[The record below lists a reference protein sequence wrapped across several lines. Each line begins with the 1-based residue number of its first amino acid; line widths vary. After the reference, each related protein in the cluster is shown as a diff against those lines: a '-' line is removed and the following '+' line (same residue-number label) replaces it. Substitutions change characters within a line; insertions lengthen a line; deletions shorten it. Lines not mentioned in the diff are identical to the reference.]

1 MARHLHLA
9 DEYPLKSAAVLESW
23 ASLNLSQR
31 RDRTANARK
40 GLHDKFERA
49 ARELAAANGTEMSP
63 QELAE
68 SAERLRRA
76 FFKRLAAKSVAARK
90 ARSLKSRI
98 PVDGAE

>member
-1 MARHLHLA
+1 MARHLA
-9 DEYPLKSAAVLESW
+9 DEYPLKSAAVLEGW
-23 ASLNLSQR
+23 ASLNRSQR
-31 RDRTANARK
+31 RDRTANARR
-40 GLHDKFERA
+40 GLHDKFERD

-90 ARSLKSRI
+90 ARSLRSRI
-98 PVDGAE
+98 PADGEAP